1 MNNLFRNSLLSA
13 LFVVCVW
20 SGTSSATNYIA
31 EPVLVTQP
39 AYSGM
44 SFYVYRP
51 YDMPA
56 GWCVTY
62 DGYPVTR
69 TSGGN
74 WVYGVQGG
82 AGLYMASGYVVGSV
96 VPMGVPQLAVVG
108 QPQVVASQPV
118 VMQQPQAV
126 VASAVV
132 PTVPHWLANA
142 NFTVISKWGRMVD
155 RMAVLNR
162 PRVPLAWKGDRP
174 EVLYGWT
181 GKSWYQMRCRK
192 DEFPAETL
200 KRHVYELTRMA
211 NENNFKWNDS
221 DTAVLA
227 AQAPVWGYLWMGR
240 VAPINL

>member
-1 MNNLFRNSLLSA
+1 MKKNFSNSLLLA
-13 LFVVCVW
+13 LVTLCLYC
-20 SGTSSATNYIA
+20 GSSYATNYIV

-56 GWCVTY
+56 GWFVTY

-82 AGLYMASGYVVGSV
+82 SGVYLASGYVVGSI
-96 VPMGVPQLAVVG
+96 VPMVVPQLAVVG
-108 QPQVVASQPV
+108 QPQTISTGAT
-118 VMQQPQAV
+118 
-126 VASAVV
+126 V
-132 PTVPHWLANA
+132 PTVPQWLADT
-142 NFTVISKWGRMVD
+142 NFTVISKWGKMVN

-162 PRVPLAWKGDRP
+162 PRIPLAWKGDRP

-221 DTAVLA
+221 DTALLA